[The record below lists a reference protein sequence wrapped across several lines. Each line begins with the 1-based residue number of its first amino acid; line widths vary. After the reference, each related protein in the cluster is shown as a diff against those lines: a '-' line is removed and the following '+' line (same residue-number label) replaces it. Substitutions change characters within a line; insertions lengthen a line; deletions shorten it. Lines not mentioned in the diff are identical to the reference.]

1 MLEYEGAAN
10 NAEALAKFTFKVK
23 ALLDD
28 PSEEMTQDRKLETL
42 QQLLSGPE
50 VLPFAYAAQN
60 GTEV

>member
-1 MLEYEGAAN
+1 MKEYEGAAN

-23 ALLDD
+23 ELLDD
-28 PSEEMTQDRKLETL
+28 QSEDMTDARKLETL
-42 QQLLSGPE
+42 QQLLSGPD